1 MIDQEEIRERVE
13 LTQKSSEIM
22 VVPCCA
28 NVFGDPGSK
37 FALAQLLECW

>member
-1 MIDQEEIRERVE
+1 MFGRVLHRKVEFMGAE
-13 LTQKSSEIM
+13 LCH